1 VKVRT
6 HRPYSCSAEYSTQV
20 RGDVDVYKA
29 CVGRARSV
37 PLFFSRG
44 RLRLREEIWHG
55 TEAAPSPA
63 IFCAKIFPPSH
74 EKASA
79 QKAAKI
85 KKSYA
90 AADKSGRRYLKDA
103 GSPLVRDTTV
113 NPNRAH
119 DATDDTYDNNYS
131 NGRDSSS
138 GDNRTSV
145 GSNSI
150 PDSNS
155 RCNRGRNTRA
165 RRQTSR

>member
-1 VKVRT
+1 MCIK
-6 HRPYSCSAEYSTQV
+6 
-20 RGDVDVYKA
+20 
-29 CVGRARSV
+29 
-37 PLFFSRG
+37 
-44 RLRLREEIWHG
+44 
-55 TEAAPSPA
+55 PA
-63 IFCAKIFPPSH
+63 WDGFVPSH
-74 EKASA
+74 YSFPRDASVYG
-79 QKAAKI
+79 
-85 KKSYA
+85 KKFGTARRPLPPQRSSVQRFFHHRTKRHPHRRRQRSRRADA

-155 RCNRGRNTRA
+155 RCNSRCNRGRNTRA

>member
-1 VKVRT
+1 MCIKPAWDGCLPSHYSFLGDASVCGKKFGTAR
-6 HRPYSCSAEYSTQV
+6 RPL
-20 RGDVDVYKA
+20 
-29 CVGRARSV
+29 
-37 PLFFSRG
+37 P
-44 RLRLREEIWHG
+44 
-55 TEAAPSPA
+55 PSDLL
-63 IFCAKIFPPSH
+63 CKIFPPSH

-85 KKSYA
+85 TKSYA

-155 RCNRGRNTRA
+155 RCNSRCNRGRNTRA